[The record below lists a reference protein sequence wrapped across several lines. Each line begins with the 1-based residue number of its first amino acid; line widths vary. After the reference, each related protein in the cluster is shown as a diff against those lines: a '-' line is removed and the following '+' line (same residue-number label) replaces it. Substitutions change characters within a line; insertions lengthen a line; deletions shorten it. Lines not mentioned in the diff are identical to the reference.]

1 MRFNCSFN
9 LYESNIQILIKMML
23 LKTLVN
29 SWQMIL
35 VLSMILIGIESL
47 EAAKFGRI
55 KDKNDFTIAQ
65 KHATVQEM
73 ADFQMS
79 LSPTLIKKDGKK
91 VNIE

>member
-1 MRFNCSFN
+1 
-9 LYESNIQILIKMML
+9 MML

-55 KDKNDFTIAQ
+55 KDKKDFTITQ